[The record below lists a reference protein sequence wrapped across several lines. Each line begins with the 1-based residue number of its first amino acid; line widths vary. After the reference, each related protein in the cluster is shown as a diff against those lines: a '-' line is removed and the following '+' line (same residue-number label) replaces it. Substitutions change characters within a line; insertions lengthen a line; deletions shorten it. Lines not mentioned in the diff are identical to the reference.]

1 MDPEKKSENK
11 SKIKQFNAVPIPNQ
25 KISDLKSRIA
35 KSKRVKDLKK
45 LNNRFVYAF
54 FVLLISF
61 GAGYG
66 GAVLQYQ
73 HQNLMTSQVKEI
85 VNSTKGQLTSI
96 IASTVSPS
104 VVSVDANET
113 TETTD
118 IFGLQQSSQSE
129 SEGTGIILSS
139 SGYVVTN
146 RHVVPAGTTSVSIT
160 LSNGT
165 VLSNVSIVGETSQS
179 DSLDIAILKINN
191 PPAGLQPALLG
202 DSNDISIGDSV
213 VAIGNALGQ
222 FQNTVTSG
230 IISGRGRSIQAG
242 DSSNSIFSTDTDES
256 LEDMIQTD
264 AAINPGNS
272 GGPLVNDSGAV
283 IGINTAVASNGAQN
297 IGFSIPINDV
307 KGIIKGVLETGK
319 FERPYIGVY
328 YIPLDQSVAKQYNLN
343 LSTGAYIPTTS
354 QNQNQSPIVS
364 NSPASQAGLK
374 GGDIIE
380 AVNGVSITQD
390 TSLVSLIDEN
400 ESGTTVNLTVLRN
413 GATIT
418 VPITL
423 GSQSS

>member
-1 MDPEKKSENK
+1 MDSEKKSDTQAK
-11 SKIKQFNAVPIPNQ
+11 TKPFRAVPIPNQ
-25 KISDLKSRIA
+25 RMNELKSRFS
-35 KSKRVKDLKK
+35 KSKRIKDLKK
-45 LNNRFVYAF
+45 LDNRFVYVF
-54 FVLLISF
+54 CILVISF

-73 HQNLMTSQVKEI
+73 HQNLITSQVKEI
-85 VNSTKGQLTSI
+85 VDTKQGQLNSA
-96 IASTVSPS
+96 IASAVSPS
-104 VVSVDANET
+104 VVSVNATET
-113 TETTD
+113 TVSTD
-118 IFGLQQSSQSE
+118 IFGQQQSSQAE
-129 SEGTGIILSS
+129 SEGTGIIVSS

-146 RHVVPAGTTSVSIT
+146 RHVVPSGTTSVSLT

-165 VLSNVSIVGETSQS
+165 VLNNVSIVGETSQS

-202 DSNDISIGDSV
+202 DSSKISIGDSV

-242 DSSNSIFSTDTDES
+242 DNNSSFSTDTTET
-256 LEDMIQTD
+256 LQDMIQTD
-264 AAINPGNS
+264 AAINSGNS
-272 GGPLVNDSGAV
+272 GGPLVDNSGAV

-307 KGIIKGVLETGK
+307 KGIIKGVLNTGK

-328 YIPLDQSVAKQYNLN
+328 YIPIDPSVSSQYNLN
-343 LSTGAYIPTTS
+343 VSYGAYIPTSS

-364 NSPASQAGLK
+364 NSPAAQAGLK

-380 AVNGVSITQD
+380 SVNGISINQNN
-390 TSLVSLIDEN
+390 SLVSLIDEN
-400 ESGTTVNLTVLRN
+400 SAGTTITLSVLRN
-413 GATIT
+413 GAVMNI
-418 VPITL
+418 PITI